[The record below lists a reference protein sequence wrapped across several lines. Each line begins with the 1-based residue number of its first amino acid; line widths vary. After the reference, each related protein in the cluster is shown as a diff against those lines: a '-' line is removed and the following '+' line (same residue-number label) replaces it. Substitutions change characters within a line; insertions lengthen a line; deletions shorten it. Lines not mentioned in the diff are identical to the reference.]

1 MLAKSGWQDANTLT
15 LIMPNHCSPF
25 RLSTLAACVVL
36 ALLVPWSS
44 SADTLTLAWDA
55 NPEAEVSGYYV
66 FIGSESGSYSSVID
80 VGNATSYTITGA
92 TPGATYFLT
101 VAAYAPGPV
110 VGTQAPEL
118 VASVAAPPGGNPGN
132 TDANPVMVSMALAPS
147 RGHAAPADHT
157 APTLMLTS
165 PTTSAAAYASTGAF
179 VTLSGWATDDVAL
192 ESVTWTSDRG
202 GSGDVAGTTTWSVVI
217 PLQTGA
223 NVLTVTALD
232 ASANLTV
239 VKLTVTFGL
248 PPARVPTRPTQRRRF
263 ARP

>member
-1 MLAKSGWQDANTLT
+1 
-15 LIMPNHCSPF
+15 MPNHCSSF
-25 RLSTLAACVVL
+25 RLSALAACVVL

-118 VASVAAPPGGNPGN
+118 VASVAAPPGGNPGSTN
-132 TDANPVMVSMALAPS
+132 GTGGTADTTIPRSDAPPVMVSMALAPS
-147 RGHAAPADHT
+147 RGHAAPADRT

-165 PTTSAAAYASTGAF
+165 PTTSAAYASTGAF

-239 VKLTVTFGL
+239 VKLKVTFGL
-248 PPARVPTRPTQRRRF
+248 PPARVPARPTQRRRF